1 MFLISNVDVYLVR
14 KNPRASEVLHLFP
27 QKLCLVK
34 SEPKC
39 PGDALTLRHDIPLT
53 LIFFVV
59 AWLRVDPS
67 DTWRILLPGVLISFG
82 QRDSRRQD

>member
-67 DTWRILLPGVLISFG
+67 IQHWEIEGWSAIMSF
-82 QRDSRRQD
+82 SVVT